1 MNTTIEKPYVVGID
15 IGGTNTVFGIVDARG
30 TIIACAKALTAAGTT
45 AIDVVVT
52 HALFPRTVY
61 DEMISSG
68 IRSVRSTHSVPHITN
83 AIALDHLLAASLRS
97 EMAEA
102 SQ

>member
-1 MNTTIEKPYVVGID
+1 
-15 IGGTNTVFGIVDARG
+15 
-30 TIIACAKALTAAGTT
+30 
-45 AIDVVVT
+45 VT

-61 DEMISSG
+61 DEMVSSG
-68 IRSVRSTHSVPHITN
+68 IRSVRSTRSVPHITN
-83 AIALDHLLAASLRS
+83 AIALDNLFAASLRS